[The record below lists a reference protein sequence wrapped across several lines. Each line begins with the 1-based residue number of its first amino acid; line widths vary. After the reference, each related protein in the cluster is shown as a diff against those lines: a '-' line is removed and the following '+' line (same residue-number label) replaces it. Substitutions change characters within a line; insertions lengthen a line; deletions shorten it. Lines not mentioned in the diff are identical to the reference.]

1 MAKLRI
7 TYIKS
12 AIGYN
17 EKQKATVRA
26 LGLRRL
32 HQTVEHEDSSVILG
46 MINKVSHLVRVEP
59 AESSDAADTGKTG
72 KAPKETTR

>member
-17 EKQKATVRA
+17 VKQKATIQA

-32 HQTVEHEDSSVILG
+32 HQTVEHEDSPVIRG
-46 MINKVSHLVRVEP
+46 MINKVSHLVRV
-59 AESSDAADTGKTG
+59 DAAPE
-72 KAPKETTR
+72 AVEEAAR

>member
-17 EKQKATVRA
+17 VKQKATIQA

-32 HQTVEHEDSSVILG
+32 HQTVEHDDSSVIRG
-46 MINKVSHLVRVEP
+46 MVNKVSHLVRVETV
-59 AESSDAADTGKTG
+59 EEAA
-72 KAPKETTR
+72 R